1 MVKNAEKQALV
12 EAEQEYQQQEKLRIE
27 KEKK

>member
-12 EAEQEYQQQEKLRIE
+12 EAEQEYQQQEKLKIE